1 VPVVDDN
8 SADTVRLRLAGGE
21 AETRVRPSGESKI
34 CVFCQGFFLLSPG
47 DKNLRSLKTVKISTD
62 REVDSSALMAFDGV
76 RSVLRS
82 EDSEL
87 LLIELPNGR
96 CKALH
101 PRNATAPEEF
111 TAAAVSQ
118 DGRVVARFTDP
129 IFIFG
134 VKRRTRVLC
143 LSHRQLCRKHGG
155 PPLQYHLPGSISR

>member
-1 VPVVDDN
+1 MYN
-8 SADTVRLRLAGGE
+8 SADTVRLRLAGGEE

-34 CVFCQGFFLLSPG
+34 CVFCQGRFFLLSPG
-47 DKNLRSLKTVKISTD
+47 DKNLGSLKTVKISTD
-62 REVDSSALMAFDGV
+62 REVDSRALMAFDGV
-76 RSVLRS
+76 RAVLRS

-101 PRNATAPEEF
+101 PRDATAPEGF

-118 DGRVVARFTDP
+118 DGGVVARFTDP
-129 IFIFG
+129 IFMFG

-143 LSHRQLCRKHGG
+143 LSHRQLCRKHEG

>member
-1 VPVVDDN
+1 M
-8 SADTVRLRLAGGE
+8 RLRLAGGEE

-34 CVFCQGFFLLSPG
+34 CVFCQRRFFCFRLVIRIL
-47 DKNLRSLKTVKISTD
+47 DHLRQSISTD

-76 RSVLRS
+76 RAVLRS
-82 EDSEL
+82 EGSEL
-87 LLIELPNGR
+87 LPIELPNGR

-101 PRNATAPEEF
+101 PRDATAPEGF

-118 DGRVVARFTDP
+118 DGGVVARFADP
-129 IFIFG
+129 IFMFG

-155 PPLQYHLPGSISR
+155 PPLQYHLPRIISR